1 VIKKLVTGAYKRFE
15 SDKQGRN
22 SQVYPALARVP
33 TGLFGICV
41 VDTIGN
47 IYSAGDAQYEFT
59 IMSVSKPFIFALVC
73 QEIGVDVR
81 REKLGLNATGRAF
94 NSVEGIE

>member
-1 VIKKLVTGAYKRFE
+1 MCKSFRIRQTKGIEYALEASPAYISTGRLPAPHVIKKLVTGAYKRFE

-47 IYSAGDAQYEFT
+47 IYSAGE
-59 IMSVSKPFIFALVC
+59 
-73 QEIGVDVR
+73 
-81 REKLGLNATGRAF
+81 RA
-94 NSVEGIE
+94 I

>member
-1 VIKKLVTGAYKRFE
+1 MSTRRKRSRTSSPAYISTGRLPAPDVIKKLVTEAYKRFE
-15 SDKQGRN
+15 SDKQGQN

-47 IYSAGDAQYEFT
+47 IYSAG
-59 IMSVSKPFIFALVC
+59 
-73 QEIGVDVR
+73 
-81 REKLGLNATGRAF
+81 GRA
-94 NSVEGIE
+94 I